1 MDGGTSATAGAIH
14 VLHVDDDEALGDLA
28 STYLERVEPHLDVTA
43 VTSTT
48 DALAHLAAHDVDCVV
63 SDYDMPEMD
72 GIEFLEAVREQY
84 PELPFVL
91 FTGKGSEEVASD
103 AISAGVTDYLQKES
117 STEQYTVL
125 AHRVTNAVERARA
138 EQAAEQTR
146 TQLQAVVENT
156 ADTILIVDGESTILF
171 ANPAAEELFG
181 YTPGELDG
189 ESLTTL
195 MPARYRDEHFHAV
208 QRYLKT
214 GERTSDWQSVEFPA
228 LHRDGHEI
236 PVSISFGEF
245 EQADEQ
251 RFIGVLRD
259 VSERIRMEE
268 QLREREERFRQVVE
282 NISEVVWLFDPDNE
296 AAFYVNP
303 AYEEVWGRSV
313 ESLYAEPM
321 SFLDAVHPEDRE
333 RVEAALE
340 ERADGEY
347 SEEYRVVRPDGE
359 VRWVHDRAVPVEDD
373 DGDVFRLV
381 GVVSD
386 ITERRRQRENLL
398 RVQDLLEKTER
409 IADVGGWEIDTETM
423 AVFWTDYLFDL
434 LGVDYDEEPA
444 LDGALDVYHED
455 DRPIVEGAVEAAL
468 DSGESFDVEVRFRRP
483 DGEVR
488 WLRVKGVPT
497 IENGDVVTLRGAVQ
511 DVTEQRRYRH
521 QLERQNARLDQF
533 ASVVSHDLRNPLNVA
548 AGHLELLSPDRE
560 DEHYDAI
567 AHALDRMDRIVE
579 DMLWLA
585 REGKDIDATEP
596 VDLRTAAE
604 DAWQAVVGAADD
616 SELVVADGLN
626 TVDADYDRLCQ
637 LLENLFRN
645 SVEHGA
651 DDGSVTVTVGSLA
664 DADGFYVADNGPGIP
679 EAERESVFEESYSTS
694 GTGFGLSIVEQ
705 IADAHDWDVRVAEGA
720 AGGARIEIAK
730 RE

>member
-1 MDGGTSATAGAIH
+1 MAADIR
-14 VLHVDDDEALGDLA
+14 VLHVDDEPGFAELSAEFLERNSDRITVEPAADVGEALAYLA
-28 STYLERVEPHLDVTA
+28 DNV
-43 VTSTT
+43 
-48 DALAHLAAHDVDCVV
+48 VDCVV
-63 SDYDMPEMD
+63 SDHDMPGRT
-72 GIEFLEAVREQY
+72 GIGFLEDVREDH
-84 PELPFVL
+84 PDLPFIL

-103 AISAGVTDYLQKES
+103 AISAGVTDYLQKERG
-117 STEQYTVL
+117 TEQYAVL

-156 ADTILIVDGESTILF
+156 ADTILIVDGTSTILF

-195 MPARYRDEHFHAV
+195 MPARHRDEHIDAV
-208 QRYLKT
+208 QRYLET

-228 LHRDGHEI
+228 LHRDGREI

-245 EQADEQ
+245 EQAGEQ

-268 QLREREERFRQVVE
+268 RLREREERFRQVVE
-282 NISEVVWLFDPDNE
+282 NISEVVWLFDPENE

-303 AYEEVWGRSV
+303 AYEDVWGRSV
-313 ESLYAEPM
+313 ESLYTDPT
-321 SFLDAVHPEDRE
+321 SFLDAVHHEDRE

-340 ERADGEY
+340 SRSDGEY
-347 SEEYRVVRPDGE
+347 NEEYRIVRPDGE

-373 DGDVFRLV
+373 DGDVYRLV

-386 ITERRRQRENLL
+386 VTERRRQRENLL

-423 AVFWTDYLFDL
+423 AVFWTDHLFDL
-434 LGVDYDEEPA
+434 LGVDYDEAPP
-444 LDGALDVYHED
+444 LDEALDVYHED
-455 DRPIVEGAVEAAL
+455 DRPIVESAVEAAL
-468 DSGESFDVEVRFRRP
+468 DSGEPFDVEVRFRRP

-488 WLRVKGVPT
+488 WLRVRGVPT
-497 IENGDVVTLRGAVQ
+497 TENGEVVTLRGAVQ

-548 AGHLELLSPDRE
+548 SGHLELLSMDRG
-560 DEHYDAI
+560 DEHYDAV

-616 SELVVADGLN
+616 GELVVADGFGA
-626 TVDADYDRLCQ
+626 VDADYDRLCQ

-645 SVEHGA
+645 SLEHGA
-651 DDGSVTVTVGSLA
+651 DDGGVTVTVGALA
-664 DADGFYVADNGPGIP
+664 DSAGFYVADDGPGIP
-679 EAERESVFEESYSTS
+679 EAERESVFEEGYSTSAS

-705 IADAHDWDVRVAEGA
+705 IADAHGWAVRVTDGAE
-720 AGGARIEIAK
+720 GGARIEIAT